1 MNAPIDW
8 RNSATMST
16 IDVSPTEAL
25 VAQSFHR
32 GRLSIVDE
40 HSRRCAHIED
50 LRKGPLPVARGTT
63 RNHMEYLRTWD
74 DIRVDPER
82 FYLLR
87 LVTNGS
93 VRISHDDQDEHYAAG
108 NVVVTKSWLPTHEWI
123 APDEQG
129 VHSAVFLKVPDHV
142 IERAQDIRD
151 CTNRKLDGNSAHYQM
166 AAHLFGALPTL
177 SLNMT
182 DAAFRHFCLSIIA
195 ELSSLCSA
203 SRSGTAG
210 MRASSKTRFHDIQ
223 ADLDLNFSEID
234 YSLAELARNCG
245 VSSRLISMVLHEH
258 GTTFHREVMK
268 RRMDQAQTMLLCRAM
283 QIKDIAFR
291 CGFKSHSHFCAA
303 FKREVGCTPA
313 EYAHSRRA
321 SAHVRELTH

>member
-93 VRISHDDQDEHYAAG
+93 VRISHDDANTMARG
-108 NVVVTKSWLPTHEWI
+108 TWWSPNRGFPRMNGSRPMT
-123 APDEQG
+123 
-129 VHSAVFLKVPDHV
+129 
-142 IERAQDIRD
+142 RACIR
-151 CTNRKLDGNSAHYQM
+151 R
-166 AAHLFGALPTL
+166 
-177 SLNMT
+177 
-182 DAAFRHFCLSIIA
+182 
-195 ELSSLCSA
+195 
-203 SRSGTAG
+203 
-210 MRASSKTRFHDIQ
+210 
-223 ADLDLNFSEID
+223 
-234 YSLAELARNCG
+234 YS
-245 VSSRLISMVLHEH
+245 
-258 GTTFHREVMK
+258 
-268 RRMDQAQTMLLCRAM
+268 
-283 QIKDIAFR
+283 
-291 CGFKSHSHFCAA
+291 
-303 FKREVGCTPA
+303 
-313 EYAHSRRA
+313 
-321 SAHVRELTH
+321 